1 MKLGRMRTTVDLP
14 DAVLEKAR
22 ALAASRSM
30 SLKRLMAEALEEHL
44 RRCGDT
50 PAVRGR
56 EPPWMAGFGE
66 LADLADENRRILTLI
81 EEEFES
87 VDPDDTE

>member
-1 MKLGRMRTTVDLP
+1 MVVDIPDTVLDP
-14 DAVLEKAR
+14 VR

-30 SLKRLMAEALEEHL
+30 SLGRLVAEALEEHL
-44 RRCGDT
+44 HRYADAPPREG
-50 PAVRGR
+50 P

-66 LADLADENRRILTLI
+66 LADLADENRRILALI

-87 VDPDDTE
+87 VDSDDSG

>member
-14 DAVLEKAR
+14 DAMLEKAR

-30 SLKRLMAEALEEHL
+30 SLKHLMAEALEEHL
-44 RRCGDT
+44 RRCEDT

-66 LADLADENRRILTLI
+66 LADLADENRRILSLI

>member
-1 MKLGRMRTTVDLP
+1 MRTTVDLP
-14 DAVLEKAR
+14 DAVLDKAR

-30 SLKRLMAEALEEHL
+30 SLKRFMAEALEEHL

-50 PAVRGR
+50 PAMRGQ

-66 LADLADENRRILTLI
+66 LADLADENRRILALI

-87 VDPDDTE
+87 VDPDDSE

>member
-1 MKLGRMRTTVDLP
+1 MRTTVDLP
-14 DAVLEKAR
+14 DAALTKAR
-22 ALAASRSM
+22 AFAASRSM

-44 RRCGDT
+44 RRYEDV
-50 PAVRGR
+50 PAGRGP

-66 LADLADENRRILTLI
+66 LADLADENRRILALI